1 MLVVSKQHVIILNEK
16 KERSSS
22 SSLIPPSSSALP
34 LFHIFIHSLEMKE
47 KDDDGRIRIRAISL
61 GRSAYSKMDITIFYR
76 PVSLIYLV
84 SLHWR
89 VYKPSI
95 DSNYRTYLNEIKAS
109 VTTYRE
115 KVIPLQMRGYIELNA
130 SGICAI

>member
-61 GRSAYSKMDITIFYR
+61 GRSAYSTMDITRY
-76 PVSLIYLV
+76 
-84 SLHWR
+84 
-89 VYKPSI
+89 SI
-95 DSNYRTYLNEIKAS
+95 DRSALYT
-109 VTTYRE
+109 
-115 KVIPLQMRGYIELNA
+115 
-130 SGICAI
+130 